1 MSEKTSTHT
10 VLKCLTDG
18 CKKVSLRVELN
29 ITISSSYWDYTIK
42 GDFSKFRKFANSCAQ
57 GHTDKYM
64 YEWMHTNTFLT
75 QSQLKVLAVTQ
86 MFNLIWFAASVL
98 MFFQGVFN
106 DTHFIPLYPLFV
118 KSLSLWVP
126 VTLTPVFFSGGHW
139 SFVLWGLLV

>member
-1 MSEKTSTHT
+1 MFSTTFALICCRHGLIIKKTLVQFYHGTEQDQSTTTETRKDAEAGLNIAKASTHT

-64 YEWMHTNTFLT
+64 YE
-75 QSQLKVLAVTQ
+75 
-86 MFNLIWFAASVL
+86 
-98 MFFQGVFN
+98 
-106 DTHFIPLYPLFV
+106 
-118 KSLSLWVP
+118 
-126 VTLTPVFFSGGHW
+126 
-139 SFVLWGLLV
+139 